1 MQLES
6 SEPVHSR
13 SSLASLT
20 YHVAFSSP
28 EANIILAAK
37 DAKVYFRV
45 HSHTLKTTSGFFRTM
60 YSLPQSLNSQSEIMY
75 LEEGADVLEHL
86 LRMICGLPLSEITS
100 HDFLES
106 VLFAAEKY
114 DMPGPMSLI
123 KMHLLAPSKSLHD
136 PIRLY
141 ALACRY
147 DWKEESKELSTRT
160 LSLNI
165 YDPSLRPSIQIL
177 STNALLDLFM
187 LHRSRRDEFQR
198 SLDGP
203 PFVSGET
210 SGCGQCESLIT
221 YTTWKE
227 LKYRMVMEID
237 RRPLGDVIIETG
249 LSEWREALACW
260 RAACPNE
267 SCKRLL
273 YDRSETIRVIRAC
286 IEGLPKTI

>member
-1 MQLES
+1 MMQLES
-6 SEPVHSR
+6 SAPDLEPVHSR

-60 YSLPQSLNSQSEIMY
+60 YSLPQYVHYHFIHRAWPNYLHRSLNSQSEIMY

-147 DWKEESKELSTRT
+147 DWKEESKALSTRT

-165 YDPSLRPSIQIL
+165 YDPSLRSSIQIL

-187 LHRSRRDEFQR
+187 LHRSRRDEYVS
-198 SLDGP
+198 SL
-203 PFVSGET
+203 
-210 SGCGQCESLIT
+210 LIN
-221 YTTWKE
+221 
-227 LKYRMVMEID
+227 
-237 RRPLGDVIIETG
+237 IIQ
-249 LSEWREALACW
+249 
-260 RAACPNE
+260 
-267 SCKRLL
+267 
-273 YDRSETIRVIRAC
+273 
-286 IEGLPKTI
+286 